1 MRREIRVAAVAAL
14 ILATTNCDT
23 TPIPTSLDNGQTAT
37 TSGTVRWSNASSWPG
52 KTLPAAGSV
61 AVIPSGT
68 TMIMDISPPAL
79 KGLQVNGTLILD
91 ERDLALSADWIAV
104 AGRLEIGSE
113 AKPFTHHVTITLTG
127 SDVNESINGMGTK
140 MIGVSPDGVLE
151 IHGEPRTSWTHLGAT
166 AIKGASQIQLET
178 AADWRAGDRIVL
190 ASTDFDPLQAEEA
203 IVRSTSGSVVTL
215 EQPLKFTHWGTVQTI
230 AGTPVDERGEVG
242 LLTRNVRIQGDD
254 GSNVTGFGGHIIILE
269 RGTAHIE
276 GAELYHM
283 GQRATLARYPIH
295 WHMAKHVPGQY
306 ARDNSIWK
314 TFNRCITVHGT
325 HEATVQNNVCYDH
338 LGHGYFLEDG
348 IETKNVVV
356 RNLGL
361 VTRIPAVADRL
372 LGSDSRASTF
382 WITNPDNTYRGNV
395 AAGSIGIGF
404 WFALPEHPTGP
415 STNVS
420 VWPRQTPLGVFVDN
434 VAHSNRDFALNV
446 DQGPMP
452 DGNVETTTYSP
463 RAVPGT
469 SSAAV
474 VADFHNFSA
483 YKHNGRAVW
492 LRTNNALLT
501 GAILSDNLIGATFAS
516 SETFLRDATIVGESG
531 NNATLPGNS
540 TFPIRGYE
548 FYDGRVGAERVKFV
562 NFIPNA
568 RRQASALGFNRSNGF
583 NVSTGN
589 FASAI
594 ELIQSN
600 SVFLEDPK
608 PDKDGDKNAVILDKD
623 GSITGVG
630 GSYVVAN
637 MPLLFSSSCTRRP
650 EWNSYVC
657 PNRFVGLSITSVS
670 GESLAP
676 FNAARDDGA
685 TGTLVGTPGNP
696 KTGNMSMIP
705 GRSYMLTFGPGTPA
719 KVQFSARLALAG
731 DRITLTIPYP
741 DVPLLIIRDGSTS
754 TPLTAAAS
762 LAEMQAADGAK
773 YFYDKTTGVV
783 SVVLFV
789 RSGRDNTTVLVG
801 PR

>member
-1 MRREIRVAAVAAL
+1 
-14 ILATTNCDT
+14 
-23 TPIPTSLDNGQTAT
+23 
-37 TSGTVRWSNASSWPG
+37 
-52 KTLPAAGSV
+52 
-61 AVIPSGT
+61 
-68 TMIMDISPPAL
+68 MDVSPPAL
-79 KGLQVNGTLILD
+79 KGLQVDGTLVLED
-91 ERDLALSADWIAV
+91 RDLTISADWITV
-104 AGRLEIGSE
+104 SGRLEIGSE
-113 AKPFTHHVTITLTG
+113 AKPFTHHLAITLTG
-127 SDVNESINGMGTK
+127 SDETENIGRMGTK
-140 MIGVSPDGVLE
+140 MIGVASGGTLE
-151 IHGEPRTSWTHLGAT
+151 IHGQPRTSWTRLSATALKGAT
-166 AIKGASQIQLET
+166 QIQLESPP
-178 AADWRAGDRIVL
+178 DWKVGDRIVV

-203 IVRSTSGSVVTL
+203 IVRSVSGATVAI
-215 EQPLKFTHWGTVQTI
+215 EQPLKFSHWGTIQTI
-230 AGTPVDERGEVG
+230 AGTQLDERAEVG
-242 LLTRNVRIQGDD
+242 LLTRNIRIQGDD
-254 GSNVTGFGGHIIILE
+254 ASTTTGFGGHIIMLAGSI
-269 RGTAHIE
+269 GHIE

-283 GQRATLARYPIH
+283 GQRAKVARYPIH

-306 ARDNSIWK
+306 ARNNSIWK
-314 TFNRCITVHGT
+314 TFSRCVTIHGT

-348 IETKNVVV
+348 VETKNLVTN
-356 RNLGL
+356 NLGL

-395 AAGSIGIGF
+395 AAGSLGIGF
-404 WFALPEHPTGP
+404 WVALPEHPTGF
-415 STNVS
+415 STDATI
-420 VWPRQTPLGVFVDN
+420 WPRQTPLGVFSDN

-474 VADFHNFSA
+474 VADFHNFTA

-516 SETFLRDATIVGESG
+516 SETFLRDAIIIGESA

-548 FYDGRVGAERVKFV
+548 FYDGRVGAERVRFV
-562 NFIPNA
+562 NFTPNS

-608 PDKDGDKNAVILDKD
+608 ADKDGDKNAVILDKD

-657 PNRFVGLSITSVS
+657 PNRFVGLSVSSSS

-676 FNAARDDGA
+676 FTAVRDDGA
-685 TGTLVGTPGNP
+685 AGTLVGTPGNP
-696 KTGNMSMIP
+696 KNANMSVIP
-705 GRSYMLTFGPGTPA
+705 GRSYKLDFTPGTPA

-731 DRITLTIPYP
+731 DRITLTLPYP

-762 LAEMQAADGAK
+762 VTEMQAADGAK
-773 YFYDKTTGVV
+773 YFYDKTTGNV

-789 RSGRDNTTVLVG
+789 RAGRDNTTVLIG